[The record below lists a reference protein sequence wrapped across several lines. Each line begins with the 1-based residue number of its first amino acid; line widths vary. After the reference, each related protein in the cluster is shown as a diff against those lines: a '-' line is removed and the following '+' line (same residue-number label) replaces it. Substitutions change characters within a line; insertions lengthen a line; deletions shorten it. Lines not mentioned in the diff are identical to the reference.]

1 MSTYTYTC
9 AWSDEESTY
18 INNADSLFEIV
29 DTVLDYYLWDDEQ
42 YTINE
47 LNGKF
52 SITMTIGE
60 ELAEYEVK
68 SCRYEVSDFLHIM
81 ARLEDRPDTFAIS
94 VVSKQQCC
102 VQQNFKPATYWRAYF
117 FDMVLN

>member
-1 MSTYTYTC
+1 MSAYTW

-18 INNADSLFEIV
+18 INKADSLFEIV

-52 SITMTIGE
+52 SITMTTDE
-60 ELAEYEVK
+60 KLAEYEIK
-68 SCRYEVSDFLHIM
+68 SCLYEVCDFLHIL
-81 ARLEDRPDTFAIS
+81 ARLEDRPDTFAIN
-94 VVSKQQCC
+94 VISK
-102 VQQNFKPATYWRAYF
+102 
-117 FDMVLN
+117 